1 MKTKRQGQSKLFVV
15 LATLLAI
22 VFFSFAGETDVKAAE
37 TYTQNYTPTR
47 KSPLKKIEYINRG
60 DNTFDINVTVDLSVY
75 YPNDVLGIHDYD
87 ITAWTNGTSGKEYV
101 ALIGGEIDVGK
112 YVHTHQIRSE
122 HLKHVKPGEKFWIR
136 YELYKNLQLEEYGP
150 YCDFEARELTAPT
163 IKEPEQTENLFSKVN
178 RYTWSVKSSNGK
190 EYSEI
195 NAEMEATKAPGQGE
209 SLWAYNKDD
218 GMIYGRSFTNKI
230 KALVYRDLESKEI
243 DITGVKTGMVLVIAK
258 DAASAKTAGDA
269 ITLKD
274 SDRVRFDQAAY
285 TKSVAAKDYKFQM
298 GSDRYDQ
305 LIGYIDASS
314 YSYATAH
321 IVEVYNYSTKNGE
334 GSLFKRYVIKGSN
347 NYQRSFKL
355 TGLKPGTA
363 KHYTVHL
370 IRTDSSGTEYEYID
384 NQYWTLKSASFKTP
398 SVSGVKFA
406 PKKAKLIINVPSTQ
420 AGKGLSTMHVYKG
433 NKKIKTIKSNG
444 KTRITFVYSGS
455 KASTSS
461 YKVKAVCAKDT
472 KITKTSKAKKPV
484 ASKYKRQ
491 GWINPNIN
499 AITPYATAT
508 FVPWKMSYYNGK
520 VTVTGYVVNN
530 RIFKLKTYKVKVGVG
545 IDNKI
550 YASTTKTYKNV
561 KDSTIKKVTFSFK
574 SKKALDFVNNSP
586 TWSVRTL
593 KSVW

>member
-47 KSPLKKIEYINRG
+47 KSPLKKIEYIKRG

-75 YPNDVLGIHDYD
+75 YPNDVLGIQEYD
-87 ITAWTNGTSGKEYV
+87 LTAWTNGTSGKEYV
-101 ALIGGEIDVGK
+101 ASQCGNIDVGK
-112 YVHTHQIRSE
+112 YVHTHQIRGE
-122 HLKHVKPGEKFWIR
+122 HRKHVKPGEKFWIK
-136 YELYKNLQLEEYGP
+136 YELCKDVQLEEYGP
-150 YCDFEARELTAPT
+150 YRDFEARELTAPT
-163 IKEPEQTENLFSKVN
+163 IKGPEQTENLFS
-178 RYTWSVKSSNGK
+178 
-190 EYSEI
+190 
-195 NAEMEATKAPGQGE
+195 
-209 SLWAYNKDD
+209 
-218 GMIYGRSFTNKI
+218 
-230 KALVYRDLESKEI
+230 
-243 DITGVKTGMVLVIAK
+243 
-258 DAASAKTAGDA
+258 
-269 ITLKD
+269 
-274 SDRVRFDQAAY
+274 
-285 TKSVAAKDYKFQM
+285 
-298 GSDRYDQ
+298 
-305 LIGYIDASS
+305 
-314 YSYATAH
+314 
-321 IVEVYNYSTKNGE
+321 
-334 GSLFKRYVIKGSN
+334 
-347 NYQRSFKL
+347 
-355 TGLKPGTA
+355 

-461 YKVKAVCAKDT
+461 YKVKAVCAKNT

-508 FVPWKMSYYNGK
+508 FVPWEMSYYNGK

-545 IDNKI
+545 VDNKI

-561 KDSTIKKVTFSFK
+561 KDSTIKKVKFSFK

>member
-1 MKTKRQGQSKLFVV
+1 M
-15 LATLLAI
+15 A
-22 VFFSFAGETDVKAAE
+22 
-37 TYTQNYTPTR
+37 
-47 KSPLKKIEYINRG
+47 
-60 DNTFDINVTVDLSVY
+60 
-75 YPNDVLGIHDYD
+75 
-87 ITAWTNGTSGKEYV
+87 
-101 ALIGGEIDVGK
+101 
-112 YVHTHQIRSE
+112 
-122 HLKHVKPGEKFWIR
+122 
-136 YELYKNLQLEEYGP
+136 
-150 YCDFEARELTAPT
+150 
-163 IKEPEQTENLFSKVN
+163 
-178 RYTWSVKSSNGK
+178 
-190 EYSEI
+190 
-195 NAEMEATKAPGQGE
+195 
-209 SLWAYNKDD
+209 
-218 GMIYGRSFTNKI
+218 
-230 KALVYRDLESKEI
+230 
-243 DITGVKTGMVLVIAK
+243 
-258 DAASAKTAGDA
+258 
-269 ITLKD
+269 
-274 SDRVRFDQAAY
+274 
-285 TKSVAAKDYKFQM
+285 
-298 GSDRYDQ
+298 
-305 LIGYIDASS
+305 
-314 YSYATAH
+314 
-321 IVEVYNYSTKNGE
+321 
-334 GSLFKRYVIKGSN
+334 RYVIKGSD

-420 AGKGLSTMHVYKG
+420 AGKGLSTMYVYKG

-455 KASTSS
+455 KASASS
-461 YKVKAVCAKDT
+461 YKVKAVCAKNT

-508 FVPWKMSYYNGK
+508 FVPWEMSYYNGK

-545 IDNKI
+545 VDNKI

-561 KDSTIKKVTFSFK
+561 KDSTIKKVKFSFK

>member
-75 YPNDVLGIHDYD
+75 YPNDVLGVQEYD
-87 ITAWTNGTSGKEYV
+87 LTAWTNGTSGKEYV
-101 ALIGGEIDVGK
+101 ASQCGQIDVGK
-112 YVHTHQIRSE
+112 YVHTHQIRGE
-122 HLKHVKPGEKFWIR
+122 HRKHVKIQEKNSGLDMNFAR
-136 YELYKNLQLEEYGP
+136 MFNFEEYGP
-150 YCDFEARELTAPT
+150 YRDFEARELTAPT

-230 KALVYRDLESKEI
+230 RALVYRDLESKEI
-243 DITGVKTGMVLVIAK
+243 DITGDKTGMVLVIAK

-274 SDRVRFDQAAY
+274 SDRVKFDQAAY

-321 IVEVYNYSTKNGE
+321 IVEVYNYSTKME
-334 GSLFKRYVIKGSN
+334 KDHF
-347 NYQRSFKL
+347 
-355 TGLKPGTA
+355 LK
-363 KHYTVHL
+363 
-370 IRTDSSGTEYEYID
+370 D
-384 NQYWTLKSASFKTP
+384 
-398 SVSGVKFA
+398 
-406 PKKAKLIINVPSTQ
+406 
-420 AGKGLSTMHVYKG
+420 M
-433 NKKIKTIKSNG
+433 
-444 KTRITFVYSGS
+444 
-455 KASTSS
+455 
-461 YKVKAVCAKDT
+461 
-472 KITKTSKAKKPV
+472 
-484 ASKYKRQ
+484 
-491 GWINPNIN
+491 
-499 AITPYATAT
+499 
-508 FVPWKMSYYNGK
+508 
-520 VTVTGYVVNN
+520 
-530 RIFKLKTYKVKVGVG
+530 
-545 IDNKI
+545 
-550 YASTTKTYKNV
+550 
-561 KDSTIKKVTFSFK
+561 
-574 SKKALDFVNNSP
+574 
-586 TWSVRTL
+586 
-593 KSVW
+593 